1 MPLAPERLLAEGSVL
16 KTVATVLLLLAGSL
30 TPFAA
35 QGRVI
40 HVEISNRSDVLD
52 GKPFGIAG
60 PYERLSG
67 RVTFAVKPGA
77 IHNRQIVDL
86 GLAPLDSNGDV
97 EFSADFLVL
106 RPKDLARG
114 NGAALFEVPNRGRIL
129 ILSLFDGGGNSSD
142 PSADSDFG
150 DGFLLNNGYTL
161 AWVGCQ
167 ADLAGVPQ
175 RMRLDSPVARA
186 ADGSPLT
193 GLVRAD
199 FTPWRRVHD
208 WPLGHLITGLMGGAG
223 YAVAS
228 PRSLSDVLTVRDTPH
243 GERTLIPNSTWQ
255 FARTQGAQLVP
266 DATYIHLAGGF
277 EKGRIYE
284 VVYQAQNPR
293 IAGLGFAAVRD
304 FLSYLKYDPEALAPA
319 RRVYAIGISQSG
331 RFLRHF
337 LFQDFN
343 ADENGRKVIDG
354 LIAHTGGAGRGSF
367 NHRFAQ
373 PSRDAEPMSSID
385 YPTDLFPFTDLPE
398 TDPSTGERRGL
409 LDLATASH
417 TVPRIFFTNTSFEY
431 WGSAA
436 SLIHTAPDG
445 KSDAQLSPSVRIF
458 FLAGLDHISGPSLPP
473 EFAQG
478 EMRGQEPVN
487 PNPVGWLFRA
497 LLTDMDQWVS
507 KDVSPPD
514 SRYPHLED
522 GTLVAR
528 AMLQFPKIPGV
539 ALPSDPQQVLH
550 IDFGPEWKDGVI
562 TREPPKPGLAFS
574 VLVPRVDKDGNDL
587 GGVTIPEL
595 AVPLATYTGWNLRDA
610 SIGAPTQRVSF
621 LGSYIPFPRSA
632 EERKRIGD
640 PRTSIAERY
649 HGKEEYMSLYAAAVK
664 QAIQQRF
671 ALAGDMPAMVNR
683 GAVEWQVA
691 LGQRP
696 IKPEPLPEEVAMP
709 VEALREY
716 VGNYPVRPSLVLT
729 VTEEGGILFVQTPG
743 RPRDP
748 ILPSGKDD
756 FFFTAF
762 DAQIRFQ
769 RDRSGAVIGLLLH
782 QENED
787 LPAKRTAS

>member
-16 KTVATVLLLLAGSL
+16 KTVATVLLLLAVSL

-129 ILSLFDGGGNSSD
+129 MLSLFDGGGNSSD

-277 EKGRIYE
+277 VRKSYLGLSITLHAVGTISTGAAIALVGQIFNIQEHWPAAVLMWAVTALAGWILLQD
-284 VVYQAQNPR
+284 QAQKTLTLLLVPAWMLSE
-293 IAGLGFAAVRD
+293 IAFYADGHIGQ
-304 FLSYLKYDPEALAPA
+304 E
-319 RRVYAIGISQSG
+319 VYIG
-331 RFLRHF
+331 RFLLVWAVFYLTFFTSSKHRIVQGILFAAAAIAAAVGTGMMLDGWQSWSAEQTF
-337 LFQDFN
+337 LPFGLRVWAWIALAALPLVVAAFH
-343 ADENGRKVIDG
+343 GHKG
-354 LIAHTGGAGRGSF
+354 LIPIAAALAYVIALPWCNRTWIEYQNFGPNHYTFTRHEPNLAAHALVAAFALFVCWWGVRLASKALVNLGIVGFAVAVAWFYFSDILDKVGRS
-367 NHRFAQ
+367 
-373 PSRDAEPMSSID
+373 
-385 YPTDLFPFTDLPE
+385 L
-398 TDPSTGERRGL
+398 GL
-409 LDLATASH
+409 IGLGIL
-417 TVPRIFFTNTSFEY
+417 
-431 WGSAA
+431 
-436 SLIHTAPDG
+436 
-445 KSDAQLSPSVRIF
+445 
-458 FLAGLDHISGPSLPP
+458 FLAGGWAL
-473 EFAQG
+473 EK
-478 EMRGQEPVN
+478 MR
-487 PNPVGWLFRA
+487 R
-497 LLTDMDQWVS
+497 
-507 KDVSPPD
+507 
-514 SRYPHLED
+514 
-522 GTLVAR
+522 
-528 AMLQFPKIPGV
+528 
-539 ALPSDPQQVLH
+539 
-550 IDFGPEWKDGVI
+550 
-562 TREPPKPGLAFS
+562 
-574 VLVPRVDKDGNDL
+574 
-587 GGVTIPEL
+587 
-595 AVPLATYTGWNLRDA
+595 
-610 SIGAPTQRVSF
+610 
-621 LGSYIPFPRSA
+621 
-632 EERKRIGD
+632 RI
-640 PRTSIAERY
+640 
-649 HGKEEYMSLYAAAVK
+649 
-664 QAIQQRF
+664 
-671 ALAGDMPAMVNR
+671 LAGMDSVD
-683 GAVEWQVA
+683 GFTQ
-691 LGQRP
+691 
-696 IKPEPLPEEVAMP
+696 
-709 VEALREY
+709 EA
-716 VGNYPVRPSLVLT
+716 
-729 VTEEGGILFVQTPG
+729 
-743 RPRDP
+743 
-748 ILPSGKDD
+748 K
-756 FFFTAF
+756 
-762 DAQIRFQ
+762 
-769 RDRSGAVIGLLLH
+769 
-782 QENED
+782 
-787 LPAKRTAS
+787 